1 MKKIERRGRDAKRAL
16 RAAPISE
23 EMNPIKPGLLGGSY
37 KPLSEKDI
45 KKLYNLALDALSDI
59 GLGLA
64 PQSGITYMTK
74 AERLLSFST
83 CLRV

>member
-1 MKKIERRGRDAKRAL
+1 MERIKRKGRDAKIAL

-45 KKLYNLALDALSDI
+45 KVSVKTPFASYSDI
-59 GLGLA
+59 NC
-64 PQSGITYMTK
+64 K
-74 AERLLSFST
+74 RL
-83 CLRV
+83 

>member
-1 MKKIERRGRDAKRAL
+1 MERIKRRGRDAKIAL

-23 EMNPIKPGLLGGSY
+23 ETNPIKPGLLGGNY

-45 KKLYNLALDALSDI
+45 KKLYNLALDALADI

-64 PQSGITYMTK
+64 PKSGITYMTN
-74 AERLLSFST
+74 AGAQLGDD
-83 CLRV
+83 